1 MRTVLPI
8 SVWRVTS
15 QLIKKL
21 NSNSVSLSI
30 IYTFPPVA
38 NPVAGVRRACEG
50 SLPHDGY
57 CYLSQLPFIMWG
69 F

>member
-38 NPVAGVRRACEG
+38 NPVAGVRRAC
-50 SLPHDGY
+50 
-57 CYLSQLPFIMWG
+57 
-69 F
+69 